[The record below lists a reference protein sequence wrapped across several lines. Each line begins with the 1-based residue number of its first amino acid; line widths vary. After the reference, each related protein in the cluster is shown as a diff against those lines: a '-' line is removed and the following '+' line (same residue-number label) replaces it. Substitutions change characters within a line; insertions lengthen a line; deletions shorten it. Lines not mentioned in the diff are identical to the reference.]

1 MTSKIQFFLNS
12 DQTSE
17 SGRTSFRLIM
27 PMATTE
33 ISDHD

>member
-1 MTSKIQFFLNS
+1 MDLPLLFKA
-12 DQTSE
+12 SE

-33 ISDHD
+33 ISNHD